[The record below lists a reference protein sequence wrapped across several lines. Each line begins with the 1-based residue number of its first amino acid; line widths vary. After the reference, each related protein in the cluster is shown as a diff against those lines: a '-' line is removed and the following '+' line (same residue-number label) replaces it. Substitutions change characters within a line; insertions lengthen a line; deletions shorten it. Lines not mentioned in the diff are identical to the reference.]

1 MPVKDG
7 DTVKVHYRGT
17 LDDGTEF
24 DSSLDREPLE
34 FTLGR
39 KMLIPGFE
47 KAVLGLEAGDK
58 VTVRI
63 PADEA
68 YGEKDENLI
77 FEMPREDVP
86 DDVEPEVGMDVELQM
101 SDGSAVS
108 AMVTEVTATH
118 VVLDANMELAGQ
130 ALTFEIEVVSCN

>member
-39 KMLIPGFE
+39 QMLIPGFE
-47 KAVLGLEAGDK
+47 KAVLGMEAGDK
-58 VTVRI
+58 TTVRI
-63 PADEA
+63 PAAEA
-68 YGEKDENLI
+68 YGEKDEDLI
-77 FEMPREDVP
+77 FALPLEDVP
-86 DDVEPEVGMDVELQM
+86 DDVEPEIGMEVELQM
-101 SDGSAVS
+101 SDGSGVPAT
-108 AMVTEVTATH
+108 VTEINDTH

-130 ALTFEIEVVSCN
+130 ALTFEIEVVSVN

>member
-1 MPVKDG
+1 MPAKDG
-7 DTVKVHYRGT
+7 DTLKVHYRGT

-24 DSSLDREPLE
+24 DSSRGRQPLE

-58 VTVRI
+58 TTVRI
-63 PADEA
+63 PPAEA

-77 FEMPREDVP
+77 FPVSLEDVP
-86 DDVEPEVGMDVELQM
+86 EDITPEEGLELQLQL
-101 SDGSAVS
+101 SDGHVATAVICK
-108 AMVTEVTATH
+108 VTDKEIF
-118 VVLDANMELAGQ
+118 LDANPRLAGET
-130 ALTFEIEVVSCN
+130 LTFEIEVVEIA

>member
-24 DSSLDREPLE
+24 DSSLGREPLE

-63 PADEA
+63 PAAEA
-68 YGEKDENLI
+68 YGERDENLI
-77 FEMPREDVP
+77 FALPLEDVP
-86 DDVEPEVGMDVELQM
+86 KDVEPEVGMEVELRM

-108 AMVTEVTATH
+108 ATVTEINAAQ

-130 ALTFEIEVVSCN
+130 ALTFEIEVVSL